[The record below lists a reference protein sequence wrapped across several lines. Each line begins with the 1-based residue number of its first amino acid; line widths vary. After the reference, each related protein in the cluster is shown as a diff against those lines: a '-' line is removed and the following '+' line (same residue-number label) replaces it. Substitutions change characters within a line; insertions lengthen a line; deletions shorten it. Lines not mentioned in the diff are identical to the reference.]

1 MPTFNWWIDD
11 PLIKG
16 SGNPTDDDLLKLHA
30 QGFRHAVCLLE
41 EDKQLPRYDNHSAET
56 RGWSIYSIPIEEGRP
71 PSLDQVFEFT
81 ARLIALREGTKV
93 LVFCESG
100 LGRTSFMGALYW
112 IMKGLTASQ
121 AITRVSEATSATDW
135 LTADR
140 KRVLSEYEK
149 LQRGAG

>member
-1 MPTFNWWIDD
+1 MPTFTWWIDD

-16 SGNPTDDDLLKLHA
+16 SGNPTDDDLLKLYT

-41 EDKQLPRYDNHSAET
+41 EDKQLPRYDKHSAET
-56 RGWSIYSIPIEEGRP
+56 MGWFFYAMPIEEGCA
-71 PSLDQVFEFT
+71 PSLDQVCEFK
-81 ARLIALREGTKV
+81 ARLTALRSGTKV

-100 LGRTSFMGALYW
+100 VGRTAFMGAVYW
-112 IMKGLTASQ
+112 VMKGLTASE

-140 KRVLSEYEK
+140 NRVLSEYEK

>member
-11 PLIKG
+11 PLIKA

-30 QGFRHAVCLLE
+30 HGFRHAVCLLE
-41 EDKQLPRYDNHSAET
+41 EDKQLPRYDKHSAET
-56 RGWSIYSIPIEEGRP
+56 RGWFFYSIPIEEGHAP
-71 PSLDQVFEFT
+71 LLEQIQDFVNYLSKVPKGS
-81 ARLIALREGTKV
+81 KV

-100 LGRTSFMGALYW
+100 KGRTACMGAAYW
-112 IMKGLTASQ
+112 IMKGLTASE

-135 LTADR
+135 LTEDR
-140 KRVLSEYEK
+140 KVLSEYEK